1 MKKVLAMTIALVLV
15 VGMLAA
21 CAGSPAQETP
31 AETAQASQAAET
43 AQESPQAAVEGEPVT
58 ITWAVFETDNFTP
71 EFYQGI
77 IDAFE
82 ADNPDIKIEKVLM
95 VGDSRPQF
103 LKTLLAAGTFP
114 DVTMEAND
122 LANIE
127 GVFAEVPEEIISRFE
142 DGALTKC
149 FGKYTVIPAAKQY
162 RIQCFYNKDQFEAAG
177 ITAAPKTWDEFV
189 AVCDKL
195 VAADKTPLICGGAKD
210 IWATGLYWIGGANQ
224 DIMEA
229 YPTFNEDLVAGN
241 AKWANET
248 AIESITAWQGLVEA
262 GYYHKGSMSFDYGQA
277 AEEFQKGSAAMMF
290 DGSWAAAGADASS
303 NANLGSFVIPTP
315 FNNKSYDTAN
325 IYWGVSEASANK
337 EAAFRF
343 VDYVLGGNE
352 DVYRTFLQ
360 ADGYGSTT
368 KEAVTYEQGPV
379 MTEFLANYMGRTLVP
394 EITKV
399 IGDGAIPAGLE
410 DMINKSMQSIYTG
423 ADVKTELEKLDA
435 ETQKL
440 LAAAE

>member
-1 MKKVLAMTIALVLV
+1 MKKVWAILIIVALA

-21 CAGSPAQETP
+21 CAAPAAEESASSPEETQ
-31 AETAQASQAAET
+31 AEESAAESSQAT
-43 AQESPQAAVEGEPVT
+43 PEGEPVT

-142 DGALTKC
+142 EGALTKC

-162 RIQCFYNKDQFEAAG
+162 RIQCFYNKDQFEEAG
-177 ITAAPKTWDEFV
+177 ITETPKTWDEFV
-189 AVCDKL
+189 EVCDKL
-195 VAADKTPLICGGAKD
+195 TAAGKTPLICGGAKD

-229 YPTFNEDLVAGN
+229 YPNFNEDLLAGN
-241 AKWANET
+241 VTWANDT
-248 AIESITAWQGLVEA
+248 AVESITAWQDLVKA

-290 DGSWAAAGADASS
+290 DGSWAAAGADASDNS
-303 NANLGSFVIPTP
+303 NLGSFVIPTP
-315 FNNKSYDTAN
+315 FDNNSYDTAN
-325 IYWGVSEASANK
+325 IYWGVSESSANK

-379 MTEFLANYMGRTLVP
+379 MTEFLSNYEGRTLVP

-410 DMINKSMQSIYTG
+410 DMINKAMQAIYTG
-423 ADVKTELEKLDA
+423 ADVKTELEKLDT